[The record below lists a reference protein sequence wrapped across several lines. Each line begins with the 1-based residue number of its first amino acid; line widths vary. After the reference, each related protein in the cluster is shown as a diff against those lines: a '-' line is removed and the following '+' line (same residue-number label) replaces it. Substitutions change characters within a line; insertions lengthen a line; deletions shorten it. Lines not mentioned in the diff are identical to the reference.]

1 MMPGSVLPRA
11 TAESVDKV
19 HLAERHPGLQL
30 DKLSAAG
37 SQEEQGVSL
46 DRVAQC
52 AGDGALL
59 GALLA
64 RREEALQGLGAV
76 RLRGRTAGPLT
87 LHLSRSGALENA
99 GLALHPVYGFAW
111 LPGSGIKGM
120 ARAWAETVWAPG
132 EADSAAAWRKIREA
146 FGTSPGPE
154 SRKAWVPK
162 DIAPPAEPAAGRI
175 LFHDAWPVKWPRLER
190 DIVNNHHAKYY
201 AGEDDP
207 GDWENPTI
215 VSFLAVAAGTEFDF
229 ALSDRAPS
237 SADGLAKLAMEWL
250 RAALAHAG
258 AGAKTNAGYG
268 RIVPVEGA
276 RPAAPE
282 TRVHAE
288 HRLELVSPAFL
299 AGAGQGKADCDLRPA
314 TVRGLLRW
322 WWRTMHADHLS
333 RDDLREM
340 ETLVWGGASSGGAV
354 SLTVEAEANGVAVE
368 YIKRDIQRKHRL
380 ERPQRGGKVIQGL
393 FYVSYGMDESGNRRR
408 WYRDAGARWRLTLSA
423 RDAIRDEGGRIPAR
437 DVMEQAQAAL
447 WLLAWFGGAG
457 SKSRKGFGSFAD
469 IEIHAIRSIAECLA
483 AGQRFRKSVGLPAG
497 RCADAPALDRL
508 VGPAEFATCWKN
520 PWYALDRVGG
530 VYQEFVK
537 SLRSGDERLTLGLPR
552 RMGRPS
558 RSLDAAGIERHASP
572 ALWSLSKKQNG
583 TLSVRLAAFVA
594 PRLPDEPTSR
604 KALENL
610 RRHAKRVLEDEERS
624 GDAGPA
630 APGSPAPA
638 RGPELPTVGEQV
650 RAILL
655 EEKTKKGKWKARTAD
670 EAMVGDIMNS
680 EAVPRDAE
688 PGREESLFVRVA
700 HRVNASFFWPT
711 EEVMG
716 KHSRPAR
723 PRGEPR
729 NRRGSRQ

>member
-1 MMPGSVLPRA
+1 MPGPVLPRS

-19 HLAERHPGLQL
+19 RLAERNPGLQL

-37 SQEEQGVSL
+37 SQEEQGEALNWV
-46 DRVAQC
+46 VQC

-64 RREEALQGLGAV
+64 RREEALRELGAA

-111 LPGSGIKGM
+111 LPGSGLKGM

-132 EADSAAAWRKIREA
+132 EADAAAAWKKIREA
-146 FGTSPGPE
+146 FGTSPGSE
-154 SRKAWVPK
+154 DHKAWAPK
-162 DIAPPAEPAAGRI
+162 DVAPPGEPAAGRI

-190 DIVNNHHAKYY
+190 DIVNNHHVKYY

-207 GDWENPTI
+207 GDWENPSI
-215 VSFLAVAAGTEFDF
+215 VSFLAVAAGAEFDF
-229 ALSDRAPS
+229 ALSDRARAS
-237 SADGLAKLAMEWL
+237 VDGLAELAMEWL

-282 TRVHAE
+282 TRVRAE
-288 HRLELVSPAFL
+288 HRLEIVSPAFL
-299 AGAGQGKADCDLRPA
+299 AGASQEKADCDLRPA
-314 TVRGLLRW
+314 TMRGLLRW
-322 WWRTMHADHLS
+322 WWRTMHAGHLS
-333 RDDLREM
+333 RNELPKL
-340 ETLVWGGASSGGAV
+340 ETLVWGGPSSGGAV
-354 SLTVEAEANGVAVE
+354 SLAVDAEGNGAAVK
-368 YIKRDIQRKHRL
+368 YIKRDIQQKHRL
-380 ERPQRGGKVIQGL
+380 ERPRRGGKIIQGL

-423 RDAIRDEGGRIPAR
+423 RDAILDAGARIPAR

-447 WLLAWFGGAG
+447 WLLARFGGAG

-483 AGQRFRKSVGLPAG
+483 AGQRFRESVGLPAG

-508 VGPAEFATCWKN
+508 VGPAEFATRWKN

-537 SLRSGDERLTLGLPR
+537 SLRSSDERLAFGLPR

-558 RSLDAAGIERHASP
+558 RPLDAAGIERHASP
-572 ALWSLSKKQNG
+572 ALWSLSKKRNG
-583 TLSVRLAAFVA
+583 TLSVRLTAFVA

-610 RRHAKRVLEDEERS
+610 HGHAKRALEDEERS

-630 APGSPAPA
+630 APGPSTPA
-638 RGPELPTVGEQV
+638 RGPELPTVGERV

-655 EEKTKKGKWKARTAD
+655 EEKTRKGKWKARTAD
-670 EAMVGDIMNS
+670 GAMIGDIMNS
-680 EAVPRDAE
+680 EAVPGDAE
-688 PGREESLFVRVA
+688 PGREESLFVRVS

-711 EEVMG
+711 EEVMER
-716 KHSRPAR
+716 HSRPAH
-723 PRGEPR
+723 PRGDPR
-729 NRRGSRQ
+729 RRGGSRQ